1 MLSRLS
7 MEIVST
13 GGTFPHI
20 KMHCFR
26 IYFYY
31 RWLTQPFLQVDF
43 SVVYRNTPSVFISLT
58 LVSSV
63 LH

>member
-1 MLSRLS
+1 MLSRLP

-13 GGTFPHI
+13 GGMFPHI

-43 SVVYRNTPSVFISLT
+43 SVVYRNTPSVFI
-58 LVSSV
+58 
-63 LH
+63 